1 MSAPFTKFFGERI
14 DAIKTDIKV
23 SQAYDAQRLAGVPH
37 PPYESCSAIWD
48 TGAMN
53 TVITPEM
60 ASKLGLKSLGYV
72 KMQHAN
78 GEALVNTY
86 MINLL
91 LPNKMEVQTLFVM
104 EGTMADTDVLIGMD
118 VITMC
123 DFALTNKNG
132 TSVFSF
138 DIPSSRVT
146 DYTKS

>member
-1 MSAPFTKFFGERI
+1 MSAPFTKHFSERI
-14 DAIKTDIKV
+14 VAIKTDIKV
-23 SQAYDAQRLAGVPH
+23 SQAYDAQRMSGIMH

-53 TVITPEM
+53 TVITPDM

-78 GEALVNTY
+78 GESLVNTY

-104 EGTMADTDVLIGMD
+104 EGDMADTDVLIGMD

-123 DFALTNKNG
+123 DFALTNKDG

-138 DIPSSRVT
+138 DIPSSHVT
-146 DYTKS
+146 DYTKR